1 MLANLTEARD
11 SFASAEQPLPARLGQ
26 AAARAAGDTGEI
38 AEAFSMIHLEFD
50 NNGLLTAELD
60 TRLLSQIAIPLA
72 TLAENDLPGL
82 VTQTRTPL
90 AADDGASRQR
100 LVAETD
106 GVLNRMRAV
115 LDRMMELETFN
126 EVVDLPRSTI
136 SAQEEIRQE
145 TRDLQKERARA
156 LLEDL

>member
-1 MLANLTEARD
+1 
-11 SFASAEQPLPARLGQ
+11 
-26 AAARAAGDTGEI
+26 
-38 AEAFSMIHLEFD
+38 LEFD
-50 NNGLLTAELD
+50 NNSLLTAELD

-72 TLAENDLPGL
+72 SLAENELPDL
-82 VTQTRTPL
+82 VAETRAPL
-90 AADDGASRQR
+90 AADDAAGRQR
-100 LVAETD
+100 LVARTD
-106 GVLNRMRAV
+106 RVLSRMRAV

-126 EVVDLPRSTI
+126 EVVDLLRSTI

>member
-1 MLANLTEARD
+1 
-11 SFASAEQPLPARLGQ
+11 
-26 AAARAAGDTGEI
+26 
-38 AEAFSMIHLEFD
+38 
-50 NNGLLTAELD
+50 
-60 TRLLSQIAIPLA
+60 
-72 TLAENDLPGL
+72 
-82 VTQTRTPL
+82 L

-106 GVLNRMRAV
+106 RVLNRMRAV

-126 EVVDLPRSTI
+126 EVVDLLRSTI
-136 SAQEEIRQE
+136 SAQEEIRQK